1 MTKHKAK
8 LTAGA
13 RKPGTRRT
21 GVPVYAKVCNLIK
34 LMKFSC
40 LPSSTI
46 VVFYFFLLVAWNQS
60 RNTMV
65 RSLFIPNS
73 KGRYAQRKGDFGVF
87 KSSRKSNKPTGTIS
101 LPSSFPGDSTIS
113 KSNGDGNNRKKSKIR
128 VLTTKKVDKLM
139 SKQKNK
145 RMDNFSSNRRT
156 KKNLYLN
163 GGYTYGDNKSLR
175 QIWEICSNDK
185 TKKLNWEY
193 LETSRYLRFW
203 PGKKDDAESIW
214 MNVCGE
220 DGCSLESLL
229 NFHKALDTEAALIY
243 ENMDEE
249 RVQWDEENLVSD
261 LLEKYFSKAC
271 NKIGRLEFK
280 QFMAWDVVAS
290 EIWYGDLENPS
301 AFGREDDA
309 NSKDGDHNSNAV
321 DMNTESQIS
330 IIWGKYAD
338 EDNTVSYDDF
348 RTIYECICADK
359 LTLYSSDFK
368 PCVKTI
374 ENKLMND
381 DDEEI
386 LGWK

>member
-1 MTKHKAK
+1 
-8 LTAGA
+8 
-13 RKPGTRRT
+13 
-21 GVPVYAKVCNLIK
+21 
-34 LMKFSC
+34 
-40 LPSSTI
+40 
-46 VVFYFFLLVAWNQS
+46 
-60 RNTMV
+60 
-65 RSLFIPNS
+65 
-73 KGRYAQRKGDFGVF
+73 
-87 KSSRKSNKPTGTIS
+87 
-101 LPSSFPGDSTIS
+101 
-113 KSNGDGNNRKKSKIR
+113 
-128 VLTTKKVDKLM
+128 
-139 SKQKNK
+139 
-145 RMDNFSSNRRT
+145 
-156 KKNLYLN
+156 
-163 GGYTYGDNKSLR
+163 
-175 QIWEICSNDK
+175 
-185 TKKLNWEY
+185 
-193 LETSRYLRFW
+193 
-203 PGKKDDAESIW
+203 
-214 MNVCGE
+214 
-220 DGCSLESLL
+220 
-229 NFHKALDTEAALIY
+229 
-243 ENMDEE
+243 MDEE